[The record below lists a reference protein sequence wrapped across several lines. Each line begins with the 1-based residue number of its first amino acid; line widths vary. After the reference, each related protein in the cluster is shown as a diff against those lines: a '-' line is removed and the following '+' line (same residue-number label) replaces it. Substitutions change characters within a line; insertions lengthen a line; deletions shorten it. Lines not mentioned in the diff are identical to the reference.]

1 LDYKL
6 AASRSGTEIP
16 EIVRTNNTTLLS

>member
-1 LDYKL
+1 LDDKL

-16 EIVRTNNTTLLS
+16 EIVRTNNTTLS